1 MSLTYKRLLNMLAVT
16 SVAAYFLEV
25 GMGME
30 GDFRFLVFERLVA
43 TIFTIELFIQLRREH
58 QYYKTGEFVVDLL
71 SILPFYA
78 GFFVPAQHLGI
89 VRTLRV
95 FRLLKLFWHN
105 DSFTVMKN
113 AFVLAWPSV
122 KNVGFCLICLAL
134 FCSTIL
140 YQVEPATFGS
150 IGNTLYFVLTTIT
163 TIGFGDFSPK
173 TGLGKAITIFLLYGP
188 SLMVCGSLIGVVCSS
203 YQTSLEKFN
212 KDKHESSN

>member
-16 SVAAYFLEV
+16 SVAAYFVEV
-25 GMGME
+25 GMEME
-30 GDFRFLVFERLVA
+30 GDFRFLLFERLVA
-43 TIFTIELFIQLRREH
+43 TIFTVELFVQLRREH
-58 QYYKTGEFVVDLL
+58 QYWKTGEFIVDIL

-78 GFFVPAQHLGI
+78 GFFVPAQSLGI
-89 VRTLRV
+89 IRTMRV

-113 AFVLAWPSV
+113 AFALAWPSV

-134 FCSTIL
+134 FCSAIL
-140 YQVEPATFGS
+140 FQVEPTTFGT

-163 TIGFGDFSPK
+163 TIGFGDYSPK
-173 TGLGKAITIFLLYGP
+173 TGPGKAITIFLLYGP

-212 KDKHESSN
+212 KDKHESN

>member
-1 MSLTYKRLLNMLAVT
+1 MNPTFQKILNGLALT
-16 SVAAYFLEV
+16 SVAAYFIEV
-25 GMGME
+25 GMGMTGNFCFLTFE
-30 GDFRFLVFERLVA
+30 RFVALVFTA
-43 TIFTIELFIQLRREH
+43 ELIYQLRVQH
-58 QYYKTGEFVVDLL
+58 QYWKTGEFVVDLL

-78 GFFVPAQHLGI
+78 GFFVAEEHLGI

-95 FRLLKLFWHN
+95 LRLLKLFWHN

-113 AFVLAWPSV
+113 AFALAWPSV

-134 FCSTIL
+134 FCSAIL
-140 YQVEPATFGS
+140 FQVEPETFGT

-212 KDKHESSN
+212 KDKNEPT